1 MRDGPL
7 LSVKQLSVS
16 FPGTNGE
23 YIHAVRETSL
33 EVFAGEIV
41 AIVGESGCG
50 KSVVAQAVMRL
61 LPPGTGV
68 SGSVIFDGQD
78 ILPVSEEEMEKLR
91 GTRMAMVFQSP
102 ERALNPVLRIGR
114 QLTDPMILHGLCGQS
129 EAEERACATL
139 AALGLDAEWVMQAY
153 PWMCSGGMCQRV
165 LFAAVSLLQAEL
177 VIADEPTKGLDAERI
192 GDLEE
197 MLAEIP
203 VGGQTGLLLI
213 THDIGLAAR
222 LAERVLVMYC
232 GMIVEAGRTADV
244 LTDPVHP
251 YTRGLL
257 GSLPENGFHPIPGLS
272 PALSDLPS
280 GCAFH
285 PRCGSAD
292 KTCSHSVPP
301 VREVCGR
308 QVRCFRC

>member
-1 MRDGPL
+1 MRDEPL
-7 LSVKQLSVS
+7 LSVERLSVT
-16 FPGTNGE
+16 FPGVNGGR
-23 YIHAVRETSL
+23 IRAVRGTSL
-33 EVFAGEIV
+33 GVFAGETV

-50 KSVVAQAVMRL
+50 KSVVAQAVMQL
-61 LPPGTGV
+61 LPPGTEV
-68 SGSVIFDGQD
+68 SGSVVFDGQD
-78 ILPVSEEEMEKLR
+78 VLSVSEKEMEKLR
-91 GTRMAMVFQSP
+91 GTCMAMVFQSP

-114 QLTDPMILHGLCGQS
+114 QLTEPMVLHRLCS
-129 EAEERACATL
+129 RTEAEERAGAAL

-177 VIADEPTKGLDAERI
+177 VIADEPTKGLDADRI
-192 GDLEE
+192 NDLEE
-197 MLAEIP
+197 MLAEVP
-203 VGGQTGLLLI
+203 ADGRTGLMLI

-222 LAERVLVMYC
+222 LADRVLVMYC

-257 GSLPENGFHPIPGLS
+257 GSLPENGFRPIPGLS

-280 GCAFH
+280 GCVFH

-292 KTCSHSVPP
+292 EACRRSVPP
-301 VREVCGR
+301 MHETGSR